1 MTKITIW
8 IHRFKLSQMKTPRV
22 CGDSVPLGP
31 KLFIGCIRIN
41 FKIEFSLTKDGN
53 VTLIDIIVYNM

>member
-1 MTKITIW
+1 
-8 IHRFKLSQMKTPRV
+8 MKTPRV

-41 FKIEFSLTKDGN
+41 FEIEFSLTKDGN